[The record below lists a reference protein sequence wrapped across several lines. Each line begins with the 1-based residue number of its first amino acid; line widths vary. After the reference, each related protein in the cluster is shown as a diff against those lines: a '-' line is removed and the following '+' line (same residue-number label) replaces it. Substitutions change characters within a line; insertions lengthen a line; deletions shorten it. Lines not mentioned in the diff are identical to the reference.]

1 MDNIKQGY
9 QQFYYYKV
17 PQKVS
22 DREKHVFT
30 ISEDSKS
37 NFYYAQRSICQYS
50 DKNKLNW
57 QTTSYDFQEQISNN
71 EQKMHYQNQVQ
82 LDQELW
88 STQRTYEDYIKRFVP
103 VCQERFGTNV
113 RVDVT
118 SGEMK
123 QYWSSFVRMT
133 TLEKILNQIIN
144 QSRNKDILIILFMR
158 AQEVALFT
166 ELKNSF
172 AKINARCKFF
182 FVNTGNYN
190 AKKQLSFASA
200 IQKNYSTEQLN
211 HKICYAYEQ
220 YYSGKDLEQYQ
231 DNQYEFIS
239 QVVQEILPQFNFQE
253 SVNLTVEV
261 HQFPWSQPSQQVLSG
276 TYVISKDNYGDQIQL
291 KEDPNQFIF
300 KEKNLDVDEMI
311 NIFSTW
317 VNDLLVKYGQ
327 DQIDNKTVEK
337 AIEFLTNYMD
347 QIVNEINITNIP
359 TDKPIQNMTVRQRLI
374 AQQSNRVRY
383 NLIVLIKSLSNLLTK
398 DTVGDLNNEE
408 ESERIKI
415 GTEIGKFHQRALVMR
430 GLDVETF
437 IKMKNFFIDELLK
450 VRSSISQ
457 ESDQERSIFSLEN
470 MKDVFLQEDMV
481 DGLKDVRSQY
491 HLISAFPLIGLG
503 VKLQRS
509 DGSMINPYLVQVV
522 DIARINANVDTISI
536 QNTPDKELNLNAGFY
551 IGAHY
556 GTRSYFEQ
564 QHGYKPLKWT
574 EYQPKKQLIY
584 ELNQTQLFYYKSEQL
599 KEKIDAVVPLFGPKD
614 YDLKPLLSTSFFHV
628 LMNFNVMHN
637 VDTCYSEAYLA
648 LLANLLIFLL
658 NQEQSTYV
666 NELLDKIYHSIEIV
680 YGDRPF
686 FKNYCEMLMNS
697 PRQAMVT
704 YHEGHP
710 TQCQDPSK
718 ALAALFYLYKKDQ
731 IKDLKKIKQIL
742 EAILQEIVS
751 RGIKNLE
758 KLHTYFGIVGYDV
771 SEFQKI
777 ESNIIEQVVGD
788 VKQYPSVRNI
798 MGVVET
804 ALKEKN
810 YFEFTKKCKIFI
822 YKNNFN
828 FMNYGKLNFFT
839 SMKAICKYFLP
850 TEQFSGGLLWI
861 WLLHAQ
867 KYPNNYDRNT
877 SEIEESIY
885 KVYSNIKK
893 QKSIYFIK
901 EESLKIYNSCYKIL
915 KQKYQEEMFI
925 LHQEATPLIQKQI
938 DQILKEENK
947 FNVSFN
953 NASNLA
959 RNCCLSPKCPFYLKK
974 LPNVAEHIKDID
986 CVIPAFHKTVK
997 IMKGRDAES
1006 IYNAI
1011 CKGTYLEHHNQLE
1024 LIKLAH
1030 RLQSDRVQYFLL
1042 HKKRDH
1048 YISLIEK
1055 LLEEYKVIHNNKV

>member
-1 MDNIKQGY
+1 MDNIPQGD
-9 QQFYYYKV
+9 QQYYYYKV
-17 PQKVS
+17 PQKQS
-22 DREKHVFT
+22 EREKHIFT
-30 ISEDSKS
+30 ISEDSKH
-37 NFYYAQRSICQYS
+37 NFIHSQRIIQQHS

-57 QTTSYDFQEQISNN
+57 QVTSYDFQEQLSNN
-71 EQKMHYQNQVQ
+71 EYKMNYQNQVQ
-82 LDQELW
+82 LDQEIW
-88 STQRTYEDYIKRFVP
+88 SSQRTYEEYVKRFVP

-133 TLEKILNQIIN
+133 ILEKILSQIIQ
-144 QSRNKDILIILFMR
+144 QSRNKDIFIILFMR
-158 AQEVALFT
+158 AQEVAIFT
-166 ELKNSF
+166 ELKNNF
-172 AKINARCKFF
+172 ANLNARCDIF
-182 FVNTGNYN
+182 FVNIGNYN
-190 AKKQLSFASA
+190 LKKHLSFASA
-200 IQKNYSTEQLN
+200 LQKNYSTEQLN
-211 HKICYAYEQ
+211 HKICYAFEQ

-231 DNQYEFIS
+231 DNQYYYIQ
-239 QVVQEILPQFNFQE
+239 QVVSEIIPQLNIQEV
-253 SVNLTVEV
+253 VNVQAEV
-261 HQFPWSQPSQQVLSG
+261 QQYPWSQPSKKVIRG
-276 TYVISKDNYGDQIQL
+276 TYVVSKENYGDQIQL
-291 KEDPNQFIF
+291 QDNPNEFIF
-300 KEKNLDVDEMI
+300 KERNLDVDDMI
-311 NIFSTW
+311 DIFSTW
-317 VNDLLVKYGQ
+317 INDLLVRYGQ
-327 DQIDNKTVEK
+327 DQIEKNTIEK

-347 QIVNEINITNIP
+347 KIVNQINITNIP
-359 TDKPIQNMTVRQRLI
+359 IDKPIQNMTVRQRLI

-398 DTVGDLNNEE
+398 DTVGNLNGEE

-437 IKMKNFFIDELLK
+437 IKMKNFFIDELLMVK
-450 VRSSISQ
+450 SSIHQ

-481 DGLKDVRSQY
+481 DGLKEVKSQY

-509 DGSMINPYLVQVV
+509 DGSMINPYLVQIV

-551 IGAHY
+551 LGAEG

-564 QHGYKPLKWT
+564 KHGYKPLKWT
-574 EYQPKKQLIY
+574 EYQPKKQLVQ
-584 ELNQTQLFYYKSEQL
+584 ELNQYQLFYYKSEQL

-614 YDLKPLLSTSFFHV
+614 YDLKPLLATSFFHV

-648 LLANLLIFLL
+648 LLSNLLIFLL
-658 NQEQSTYV
+658 NQEQSTYI

-686 FKNYCEMLMNS
+686 FKTYCEMLLNQ
-697 PRQAMVT
+697 PRQAMIT

-731 IKDLKKIKQIL
+731 IKDKNKIKQIL

-751 RGIKNLE
+751 RNIKNLE
-758 KLHTYFGIVGYDV
+758 KLHTYFGIVNYDM
-771 SEFQKI
+771 SELQKI
-777 ESNIIEQVVGD
+777 ESNVIEQVVGD
-788 VKQYPSVRNI
+788 VKQYPSVRTV
-798 MGVVET
+798 MSVVET

-810 YFEFTKKCKIFI
+810 YFEFTKKCKIYI
-822 YKNNFN
+822 HKDSFN

-839 SMKAICKYFLP
+839 SMKAICNYFLP
-850 TEQFSGGLLWI
+850 SEKFSGGLLWI

-877 SEIEESIY
+877 SEVEENIY

-901 EESLKIYNSCYKIL
+901 EESLKIYNNCYKIL
-915 KQKYQEEMFI
+915 KQKYQEEMFS

-938 DQILKEENK
+938 DYLLNEENK
-947 FNVSFN
+947 FNISFN

-974 LPNVAEHIKDID
+974 MPNVAEHIKDID

-1006 IYNAI
+1006 IFNAI
-1011 CKGTYLEHHNQLE
+1011 CKGTHLEHHNQLE

-1030 RLQSDRVQYFLL
+1030 RLQSERVQYFLL
-1042 HKKRDH
+1042 HKKKDH
-1048 YISLIEK
+1048 YINLIEK
-1055 LLEEYKVIHNNKV
+1055 LLEEYKVIHTNKV